1 MGIIIPNMGIISANL
16 SDALFTKVQQR
27 VLSIIFGHPDRT
39 FFGNEIIR
47 LAGVGTGAVTRELDK
62 LVSSGLITVIRTGN
76 QKHYQANPSSPIYS
90 ELRGIVLKSFG
101 VSDVLRQALIPF
113 VGRIQVAFIYG
124 SVAKGQDTAKS
135 DIDLMVV
142 SDEVGYPDLFTVLSS
157 AEKDLGRQ
165 ISPTI
170 YTHADWEKR
179 RVEGNDFLA
188 RIMEQP
194 KIFILGT
201 ENDISQPG

>member
-1 MGIIIPNMGIISANL
+1 MGIISANL

-62 LVSSGLITVIRTGN
+62 LVSSGLIMVIRTGN